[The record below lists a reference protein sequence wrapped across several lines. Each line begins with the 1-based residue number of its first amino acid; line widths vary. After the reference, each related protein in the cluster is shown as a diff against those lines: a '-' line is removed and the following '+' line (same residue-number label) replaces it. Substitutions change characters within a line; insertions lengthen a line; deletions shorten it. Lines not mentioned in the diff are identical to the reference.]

1 MDVVTQLFLG
11 FPAESGLPD
20 ASGCRLDVLESRL
33 VSFDDAVAI
42 DVSLDTVR
50 DLLAAGILKQ
60 TVTEFAEW
68 GIALNLSAIKWTSNS
83 CIAQGSRHPLHHV
96 VAEGAGQLH
105 DRCKLLLMM
114 WLHSQGWQQFGEG
127 DAVELYVEGAPRH
140 LDFSAARS
148 RY

>member
-1 MDVVTQLFLG
+1 MDVVTQLLG
-11 FPAESGLPD
+11 FPAESGRPG
-20 ASGCRLDVLESRL
+20 ASGCRVDILECRL

-42 DVSLDTVR
+42 DVSLDTVC

-68 GIALNLSAIKWTSNS
+68 GLALNLLATKWTSDS
-83 CIAQGSRHPLHHV
+83 CIGQGSLHPLHHV

-114 WLHSQGWQQFGEG
+114 WLHS
-127 DAVELYVEGAPRH
+127 H
-140 LDFSAARS
+140 C
-148 RY
+148 